1 MRQTNCLMLFQP
13 VVDYDPYL
21 LYKRL
26 WDFLL
31 VVVFAT
37 FEFFEKSFKA
47 FYQRYNFVMEKIVGK
62 IFPSWVTPNDI
73 SIFRAFLFL
82 PVLILLLLDF
92 QISAFV
98 LFVFAAYLDS
108 VDGLLARSRKIL
120 TEFGAAIDALMDKV
134 FFVCLIVPLIFLM
147 DFTNTG
153 IFYPVIA
160 FSSLTLIVPVEIW
173 LTVVRW
179 QDYLDFTNNKSEKR
193 LIKAGMSGKIKFLLE
208 MCGLGAF
215 VLAYPNPESNFS
227 LLGSFFILLSAPF
240 AYRSLITKIN
250 ARS

>member
-31 VVVFAT
+31 VAVFAT

-62 IFPSWVTPNDI
+62 IFPSWVTPNGI
-73 SIFRAFLFL
+73 SVFRAFLFL

-108 VDGLLARSRKIL
+108 VDGLLARSRKML

-153 IFYPVIA
+153 IFYPVLA

-173 LTVVRW
+173 LAIVRW
-179 QDYLDFTNNKSEKR
+179 QDYIKFSANNDSKC

-215 VLAYPNPESNFS
+215 ILAYPNPESNFS
-227 LLGSFFILLSAPF
+227 LLGSFFIILSAPF
-240 AYRSLITKIN
+240 AYRSLISKLN